1 MPILFPRS
9 HPLHSTW
16 FPIGIFDF
24 ITMSIFYFFPLL
36 CHGRPGGR
44 RGGRRGRCHSSLGGL
59 QVVRRSQNAVFEQ
72 ILRLAF
78 YGGNKLCQR
87 VSNKMPIA
95 VNWQGER
102 CMLRMVR
109 ISDQQFYSPHNS
121 AATSAVALN
130 GGRGREGPEKR
141 RERPPLP
148 TAAAFAGAR
157 CDLARF
163 HKDGIG
169 RGFQEI
175 NIVCVSWKKMR
186 SVITAREEGRE
197 GHRRR
202 RGNGSTVTV
211 LLHSLI
217 RRSGENRGWRRVE
230 GSAEARAA
238 GARRRDSRG
247 ESQIS
252 FGVGRVNV
260 ADYLEKFQVDRAEI
274 EWRQTIQFSG
284 HWVGW
289 TIQVSAG
296 RTPVFKPLTMS
307 KVPRA
312 NMV

>member
-1 MPILFPRS
+1 M
-9 HPLHSTW
+9 
-16 FPIGIFDF
+16 
-24 ITMSIFYFFPLL
+24 
-36 CHGRPGGR
+36 
-44 RGGRRGRCHSSLGGL
+44 GRRGRGL
-59 QVVRRSQNAVFEQ
+59 S
-72 ILRLAF
+72 
-78 YGGNKLCQR
+78 
-87 VSNKMPIA
+87 
-95 VNWQGER
+95 
-102 CMLRMVR
+102 
-109 ISDQQFYSPHNS
+109 
-121 AATSAVALN
+121 
-130 GGRGREGPEKR
+130 REGPEKR

-169 RGFQEI
+169 AGFPKT
-175 NIVCVSWKKMR
+175 NIVRVSWKTMR
-186 SVITAREEGRE
+186 TVIRDGGRGIGCGGGETARPLQFCFTRSFVVRGRIV
-197 GHRRR
+197 G
-202 RGNGSTVTV
+202 GG
-211 LLHSLI
+211 
-217 RRSGENRGWRRVE
+217 GDRRVE

-260 ADYLEKFQVDRAEI
+260 ANYQEKFQVNRAEI

-296 RTPVFKPLTMS
+296 RTPFCKPLSMS
-307 KVPRA
+307 KAPPAPA